1 MQSDQTVLKP
11 RMGVKEASVYTGISV
26 STLNKWRMSK
36 TNGPQ
41 FLKLGSRVVYSRE
54 QLDKWLDEHARSSTS
69 QYGQEG
75 R

>member
-1 MQSDQTVLKP
+1 MQSNQTLVKP
-11 RMGVKEASVYTGISV
+11 RMDVKEASAYTGISV

-36 TNGPQ
+36 SVGPQ

-54 QLDKWLDEHARSSTS
+54 QLDKWLDENAKSSTS

>member
-11 RMGVKEASVYTGISV
+11 RMDVKEASVYTGISV
-26 STLNKWRMSK
+26 STLNKWRMSRSI
-36 TNGPQ
+36 GPQ

-54 QLDKWLDEHARSSTS
+54 QLDKWLDENGKSSTS

>member
-1 MQSDQTVLKP
+1 MQSNQTLVKP
-11 RMGVKEASVYTGISV
+11 RMDVKEASAYTGISV
-26 STLNKWRMSK
+26 STLNKWRMSRSV
-36 TNGPQ
+36 GPQ

-54 QLDKWLDEHARSSTS
+54 QLDKWLDENAKSSTS